1 MGEGGTLAGIRVL
14 DFCWIGAGALVTKA
28 LAELGADVIR
38 VESRTRP
45 DNLRVTPPFRPGTE
59 GGLEAS
65 GYFASRNPGKR
76 SFALNMRHPDA
87 RGIALDLAA
96 RCDIVTSNFR
106 PGVME
111 RWGMSYEEVRAVNE
125 AIIYLV
131 MPMQGSDGPHAG
143 FIGFGSTIAALS
155 GLVHLSGV
163 PGRIPVGT
171 GTHYPDHV
179 PNPGHALVGLLAALL
194 HRRRT
199 GEGQLVELSQ
209 LESTVNVIGP
219 AVLAVSAGVPVER
232 SGDRMA
238 GVVPRR
244 AFATAD
250 GSWVVIAC
258 RTDEQRKALASALD
272 IEMPADREEAAE
284 AMVAEAVARL
294 DCPSLLDSLHGA
306 GVPAERVNSSRDILA
321 DRRLVERGF
330 WYEVDHP
337 VIGTMPMFRLPF
349 RSEGGRTSTPSR
361 PPLLGEHTWEVA
373 SSLLGMDRG
382 DFDRL
387 TEEGVLE

>member
-1 MGEGGTLAGIRVL
+1 MGDSGPLDGIRVL

-87 RGIALDLAA
+87 RAIALDLAG
-96 RCDIVTSNFR
+96 RCDIMTSNFR

-111 RWGMSYEEVRAVNE
+111 RWGMSYEEVKAVNE

-163 PGRIPVGT
+163 PERVPVGT

-179 PNPGHALVGLLAALL
+179 PNPGHALVGLLAAIF
-194 HRRRT
+194 HRSRT
-199 GEGQLVELSQ
+199 GEGQIVELSQ
-209 LESTVNVIGP
+209 FESTVNVIGP
-219 AVLAVSAGVPVER
+219 AVIAESAGIPVER
-232 SGDRMA
+232 DGDRMA
-238 GVVPRR
+238 GVSPRR

-250 GSWVVIAC
+250 GAWVVIAC
-258 RTDEQRKALASALD
+258 ATDEQRKALASTLD
-272 IEMPADREEAAE
+272 
-284 AMVAEAVARL
+284 
-294 DCPSLLDSLHGA
+294 LDSLADRDDADGIVADAVAGFAAEDLLMTLGAA
-306 GVPAERVNSSRDILA
+306 GVPAERVNSSRDVLT

-330 WYEVDHP
+330 WYDVDHP

-349 RSEGGRTSTPSR
+349 RWEGSRVSKPAR

-373 SSLLGMDRG
+373 SSLLGMDREE
-382 DFDRL
+382 FDRL
-387 TEEGVLE
+387 TAEGVLE

>member
-1 MGEGGTLAGIRVL
+1 MGDNGPLGGIRVL

-87 RGIALDLAA
+87 RAIALGLAT

-111 RWGMSYEEVRAVNE
+111 RWGMSYEEVQAVNK

-155 GLVHLSGV
+155 GIVHLSGL
-163 PGRIPVGT
+163 PGRVPVGT

-179 PNPGHALVGLLAALL
+179 PNPGHALVALLAAIF
-194 HRRRT
+194 HRSRT
-199 GEGQLVELSQ
+199 GEGQVVELSQ
-209 LESTVNVIGP
+209 LESTVNVIGS
-219 AVLAVSAGVPVER
+219 AVIAESAGVPVER
-232 SGDRMA
+232 DGDRMA
-238 GVVPRR
+238 SVFPRR

-250 GSWVVIAC
+250 GAWLVIVC
-258 RTDEQRKALASALD
+258 RSDEQRKALASALEID
-272 IEMPADREEAAE
+272 TLADGDEAAD
-284 AMVAEAVARL
+284 VAGAVARL
-294 DCPSLLDSLHGA
+294 GAEDLLRTLRAA
-306 GVPAERVNSSRDILA
+306 GVPAERVNSSGDILT
-321 DRRLVERGF
+321 DPRLVERGF
-330 WYEVDHP
+330 WYDIDHP
-337 VIGTMPMFRLPF
+337 VIGTMPMFRIPF
-349 RSEGGRTSTPSR
+349 RWDGSRASSPGR

-373 SSLLGMDRG
+373 SSLLDMDRAE
-382 DFDRL
+382 FDRL
-387 TEEGVLE
+387 TGEGVLG